1 MWSAPWISPTSGPV
15 SFLFRP
21 WRTSLTPL
29 AFPDDI
35 IIPGEAPLSRPLK
48 CRPGTARIGPMLDKL
63 RAWITANRR
72 TIVLTAEIFWILVF
86 LLDRISNVR
95 SVDIPQFIYV
105 NF

>member
-1 MWSAPWISPTSGPV
+1 
-15 SFLFRP
+15 
-21 WRTSLTPL
+21 
-29 AFPDDI
+29 
-35 IIPGEAPLSRPLK
+35 
-48 CRPGTARIGPMLDKL
+48 MLDKL

-95 SVDIPQFIYV
+95 SVDIPQLIYV